1 MLTYIC
7 DTHSDYPK
15 RISANNL
22 FYTEY
27 KDQRPFFFH
36 DVLIKEPMPEWS
48 EPLVPTIDDFKDKY
62 IELFNESKTAFV
74 LNPDNLR
81 SIPQI
86 IEKPRE
92 QNPALSLGNVTMNG
106 LVIY

>member
-7 DTHSDYPK
+7 DTHNDYPK
-15 RISANNL
+15 RISANNI

-36 DVLIKEPMPEWS
+36 DVLIQEPMPVWS

-62 IELFNESKTAFV
+62 SYVTNMGWTLRIKCILIKGPQSIKILYFEKKGQIRCLRAFS
-74 LNPDNLR
+74 LT
-81 SIPQI
+81 QI
-86 IEKPRE
+86 KI
-92 QNPALSLGNVTMNG
+92 
-106 LVIY
+106 